1 MIRGHFFTCPPSL
14 PEDDMI
20 ALSYLMR
27 LINLVNRAIG
37 NVFMWLS
44 VGIVL
49 VCFWVVVERYMFS
62 NTRLWMQDLYPWMN
76 GVMFTAVAGYALYRN
91 DHVRVDIFYR
101 PASTLRK
108 AWLDLLGVFIFLMPF
123 AWVVWSYSF
132 IFVQRSIRL
141 GEGSANPGGMPGLW
155 VLKSFILVLAV
166 VIALQGIA
174 MAIRSI
180 LIIAGRYDLVP
191 DDYKYK
197 YDPEIV

>member
-1 MIRGHFFTCPPSL
+1 MA
-14 PEDDMI
+14 

-27 LINLVNRAIG
+27 AINLLNRLVG
-37 NVFMWLS
+37 NIFMWLA
-44 VGIVL
+44 VAIVL

-62 NTRLWMQDLYPWMN
+62 TTRLWMQDLYPWMN

-108 AWLDLLGVFIFLMPF
+108 AWLDLLGVCIFLMPF
-123 AWVVWSYSF
+123 AYVVWSYTF
-132 IFVQRSIRL
+132 TFVRRSIGL
-141 GEGSANPGGMPGLW
+141 WEASANPGGMPGLW
-155 VLKSFILVLAV
+155 LLKSFILVFAV

-180 LIIAGRYDLVP
+180 LIIAGREDLVP
-191 DDYKYK
+191 DDYRYK
-197 YDPEIV
+197 YDTESA

>member
-1 MIRGHFFTCPPSL
+1 
-14 PEDDMI
+14 MI

-27 LINLVNRAIG
+27 LINLINRIMG

-49 VCFWVVVERYMFS
+49 VCFWVVVERYLFQ

-108 AWLDLLGVFIFLMPF
+108 AWLDLLGVFIFLTPF
-123 AWVVWSYSF
+123 AWVVWSYSLV
-132 IFVQRSIRL
+132 FVQRSIRL
-141 GEGSANPGGMPGLW
+141 GEASANPGGMPGLW
-155 VLKSFILVLAV
+155 FLKSFILVLAV